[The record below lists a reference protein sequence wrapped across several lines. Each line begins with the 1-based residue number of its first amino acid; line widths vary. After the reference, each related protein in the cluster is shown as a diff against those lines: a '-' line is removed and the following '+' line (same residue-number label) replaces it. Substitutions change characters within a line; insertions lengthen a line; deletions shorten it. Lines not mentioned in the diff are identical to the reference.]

1 MPDDE
6 GSITMTRR
14 TSHLPDDLYAYL
26 LDVSLREHDVLRKLR
41 EETAELERS
50 NMQIGPEQGQL
61 MALLVELIGA
71 RRALEIGTF
80 TGYSA
85 LAVALALPEDGLLVA
100 CDVSEEWTAVGRRH
114 WAAAGVAHK
123 IDLRLA
129 PALETLDGLLV
140 NGEAGTFDFAF
151 VDADKGGYDAYY
163 ERTLELI
170 RPGGLIV
177 LDNTL
182 WEGKVVDLDV
192 TDPDTEAIRAINAK
206 LVSDERVTLSLL
218 PVGDGL
224 TLARK
229 R

>member
-1 MPDDE
+1 
-6 GSITMTRR
+6 MTRR
-14 TSHLPDDLYAYL
+14 TNHLPDDLYAYL
-26 LDVSLREHDVLRKLR
+26 LDVSVREHVALRRLR
-41 EETAELERS
+41 EETAGLEKA

-61 MALLVELIGA
+61 LGLLVELIGA
-71 RRALEIGTF
+71 RNTLEIGTF

-85 LAVALALPEDGLLVA
+85 LAVALALPEDGHLIA

-114 WAAAGVAHK
+114 WADAGVEHK

-129 PALETLDGLLV
+129 PALETLDALLAE
-140 NGEAGTFDFAF
+140 GRAGDFDFAF
-151 VDADKGGYDAYY
+151 IDADKEGYDGYY
-163 ERTLELI
+163 ERSLELV
-170 RPGGLIV
+170 RSGGLIA

-182 WEGKVVDLDV
+182 WEGKVVDPDV
-192 TDPDTEAIRAINAK
+192 TDPVTEAIRAINTKVAI
-206 LVSDERVTLSLL
+206 DERVTLSLL

>member
-1 MPDDE
+1 
-6 GSITMTRR
+6 
-14 TSHLPDDLYAYL
+14 LPDDLYAYL
-26 LDVSLREHDVLRKLR
+26 LDVSLREHDVLRSLR
-41 EETAELERS
+41 EETAGLERS

-61 MALLVELIGA
+61 MALLVELLEA
-71 RRALEIGTF
+71 RKALEVGTF

-85 LAVALALPEDGLLVA
+85 LAVALALPEDGRLVA

-129 PALETLDGLLV
+129 PALETLDGLLA

-151 VDADKGGYDAYY
+151 IDADKEGYDAYY

-182 WEGKVVDLDV
+182 WEGKVVDPDV

-206 LVSDERVTLSLL
+206 LATDERVTLSLL